1 MLASTG
7 TPGSDTPIRNT
18 GVSDDFPDNSYAYS
32 LDYFRYT
39 VDFTLQLCDVLPPV
53 PAFDRSERELIPL
66 PWYTNSVALE
76 CGRIDYNMLKPEM
89 KKLVTLYGQDLE
101 RARGMGVDERTLV
114 SFAQRLPGFHCTR
127 VDLTCDVKG
136 GDYCDPHQILQ
147 AFIAGACKTKAR
159 TANRVDNW
167 QPGSRG
173 GCTIYIGSRDSLT
186 FLRVYDKAAQLGGD
200 TPVWTRIEVE
210 CKGDVANNVCAAL
223 AAHGVIEVTK
233 EAIRRYIR
241 TGVQWFD
248 DAAHSDTPGTLIAPG
263 EHRQGDFEVWI
274 NTACLPAIARAVR
287 ERIPGVREAL
297 AHILNS

>member
-1 MLASTG
+1 MST
-7 TPGSDTPIRNT
+7 TTRETETDTPHSNT
-18 GVSDDFPDNSYAYS
+18 GVSNVFVENSYTYS
-32 LDYFRYT
+32 LDYLSYT
-39 VDFTLQLCDVLPPV
+39 ADFSLQLCDLLPPV
-53 PAFDRSERELIPL
+53 PAFDRSERELMPVQ
-66 PWYTNSVALE
+66 WYTNSVALV
-76 CGRIDYNMLKPEM
+76 CGRIDYNMIHPEN
-89 KKLVTLYGQDLE
+89 KKRVCLYGEDLT
-101 RARGMGVDERTLV
+101 RAREMGVDEKSLV

-127 VDLTCDVKG
+127 VDLTCDVRG
-136 GDYCDPHQILQ
+136 EQFNDPQEILH
-147 AFIAGACKTKAR
+147 AFIAGVCKTKAR

-167 QPGSRG
+167 LPGARG
-173 GCTIYIGSRDSLT
+173 GCTIYIGSRESLT
-186 FLRVYDKAAQLGGD
+186 FLRVYDKAAQLGLSEG
-200 TPVWTRIEVE
+200 WTRIEVE
-210 CKGDVANNVCAAL
+210 CKGDVANNVCAAI

-248 DAAHSDTPGTLIAPG
+248 HAAHSDTPGTLIAPG